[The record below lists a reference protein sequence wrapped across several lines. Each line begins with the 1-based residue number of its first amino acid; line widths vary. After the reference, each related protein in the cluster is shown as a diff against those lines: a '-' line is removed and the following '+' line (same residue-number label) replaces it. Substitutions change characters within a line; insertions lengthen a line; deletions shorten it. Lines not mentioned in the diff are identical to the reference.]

1 MKVKSIVD
9 EAGQLQLAIRLINLG
24 ARLQLLES
32 QTSLSRER
40 LTKLYKEL
48 KGISPPKGM
57 LPFSTDWFL
66 TWQPNIHSSLFIN
79 IYNFLKAN
87 TDETGI
93 ELLIKSYELYLEQHH
108 SIDKTNEHPVNDEP
122 VLSLI
127 RAWTLVRFVD
137 QKLLKMHTCTAC
149 SGSFVV
155 DVYDLHQAYECSLCH
170 IPSRA
175 GKYQKSKKAT
185 LAGALEVTD
194 EAKLTKAVKTTKAT
208 KAIKTT
214 KPTKATK
221 ATGAN
226 AAGDLPAAV

>member
-9 EAGQLQLAIRLINLG
+9 ESEQLQLAIRLINLG
-24 ARLQLLES
+24 ARLQLLEA

-79 IYNFLKAN
+79 IYSFLKTN
-87 TDETGI
+87 TSASGI

-108 SIDKTNEHPVNDEP
+108 SIDQTNDHPVNDEP

-137 QKLLKMHTCTAC
+137 QKLLRTQTCTCC
-149 SGSFVV
+149 SGNFVV
-155 DVYDLHQAYECSLCH
+155 DVYDLHQDYKCSLCH

-175 GKYQKSKKAT
+175 GKYQKNKKIVE
-185 LAGALEVTD
+185 LAGAKKSRSKIAPDLR
-194 EAKLTKAVKTTKAT
+194 
-208 KAIKTT
+208 
-214 KPTKATK
+214 
-221 ATGAN
+221 
-226 AAGDLPAAV
+226 AAA